1 MGQVHGVLVMA
12 LLKMFVFG
20 DDNSSSPY
28 ADYRKNNFLVLG
40 EGPTD
45 NFNDRVGIP
54 EKKFSTNVTKINT
67 VLLGFAL

>member
-20 DDNSSSPY
+20 DDNSSSSY
-28 ADYRKNNFLVLG
+28 VDYRKNNFLVLG

-45 NFNDRVGIP
+45 NFNDSVGTP
-54 EKKFSTNVTKINT
+54 EKTFSTNVTKIKT
-67 VLLGFAL
+67 VLLGFTL

>member
-20 DDNSSSPY
+20 DDNSSSSY

-45 NFNDRVGIP
+45 NFNNSVGTP
-54 EKKFSTNVTKINT
+54 EKKFSTNVTKIKT

>member
-20 DDNSSSPY
+20 DDNSSSSY

-45 NFNDRVGIP
+45 NFNDSVGIP
-54 EKKFSTNVTKINT
+54 EKSL
-67 VLLGFAL
+67 VLTLLK